1 MESVFIRKKIQVK
14 TPNEFYIIF
23 NSVPMRI
30 LFDKMLNENFR
41 NEEGKF
47 ESRTFKRLAKI
58 ELTWRMYSLFLET
71 AHLPFL
77 RNDKIPVF
85 TQ

>member
-1 MESVFIRKKIQVK
+1 MKSIFMGKKIQVK
-14 TPNEFYIIF
+14 TPNKFYIIF
-23 NSVPMRI
+23 ISVPMGI
-30 LFDKMLNENFR
+30 LFDKMLNQNFR

-77 RNDKIPVF
+77 KNDKIPVF